1 MERILEHILKPV
13 IAWTT
18 ATIAA
23 MGYSG
28 IVLMMAIE
36 SACIPLPSEVIMPF
50 GGYLVFAHPEKF
62 SLIGMG
68 VAGAVGCVVGSL
80 IAYWIGYYG
89 GRPLVQRYGRYVLLR
104 KRDLDAADKFF
115 ERWGDWA
122 IFISR
127 LLPVIRTFISLPAG
141 ISRMRFWRFTVFT
154 FIGSLPWCWAL
165 AFAGYKLGE
174 RWDGLKKYFHQADV
188 LIVAVILAGVAFFI
202 WHHFRPEPDEE
213 AAQ

>member
-1 MERILEHILKPV
+1 MIERILKP
-13 IAWTT
+13 IMAWTT
-18 ATIAA
+18 GTIAV
-23 MGYSG
+23 MGYPG

-50 GGYLVFAHPEKF
+50 GGYLVYAYPDKF

-68 VAGAVGCVVGSL
+68 IAGAVGCVVGSL
-80 IAYWIGYYG
+80 AAYWIGYYG

-104 KRDLDAADKFF
+104 KRDLDAADRFF

-141 ISRMRFWRFTVFT
+141 ISRMNVWRFTLFT
-154 FIGSLPWCWAL
+154 FVGSLPWCWAL

-174 RWDGLKKYFHQADV
+174 RWDDLKKYFHQADALIGV
-188 LIVAVILAGVAFFI
+188 LILLGIALFI
-202 WHHFRPEPDEE
+202 WHHFRPEPETE
-213 AAQ
+213 GAP

>member
-1 MERILEHILKPV
+1 MIERILKP
-13 IAWTT
+13 IMAWTT
-18 ATIAA
+18 GTIAV
-23 MGYSG
+23 MGYPG

-50 GGYLVFAHPEKF
+50 GGYLVYAYPDKF

-68 VAGAVGCVVGSL
+68 IAGAVGCVVGSL
-80 IAYWIGYYG
+80 AAYWIGYYG

-104 KRDLDAADKFF
+104 KRDLDAADRFF

-141 ISRMRFWRFTVFT
+141 ISRMNVWRFTLFT
-154 FIGSLPWCWAL
+154 FVGSLPWCWAL

-174 RWDGLKKYFHQADV
+174 HWADLKRYFHQADV
-188 LIVAVILAGVAFFI
+188 FIGVLILIGVALFV
-202 WHHFRPEPDEE
+202 WHHFRPEPETE
-213 AAQ
+213 GAP

>member
-1 MERILEHILKPV
+1 MIERILKP
-13 IAWTT
+13 IMAWTT
-18 ATIAA
+18 GTIAV
-23 MGYSG
+23 MGYPG

-50 GGYLVFAHPEKF
+50 GGYLVYAYPDKF

-68 VAGAVGCVVGSL
+68 IAGAVGCVVGSL
-80 IAYWIGYYG
+80 VAYWVGYYG

-104 KRDLDAADKFF
+104 KRDLDAADRFF

-141 ISRMRFWRFTVFT
+141 ISRMNVWRFTLFT
-154 FIGSLPWCWAL
+154 FVGSLPWCWAL

-174 RWDGLKKYFHQADV
+174 RWDDLKKYFHQADALIGV
-188 LIVAVILAGVAFFI
+188 LILLGIALFI
-202 WHHFRPEPDEE
+202 WHHFRPEPETE
-213 AAQ
+213 GAP